1 MLLVEILI
9 EVYAVSYLEGLWEKF
24 HSYLKLMLLC
34 LSHLDKVHL
43 VVQL

>member
-1 MLLVEILI
+1 MLLVVILI
-9 EVYAVSYLEGLWEKF
+9 EVYAVSYLESLREKF

-34 LSHLDKVHL
+34 LSYLDKVHL